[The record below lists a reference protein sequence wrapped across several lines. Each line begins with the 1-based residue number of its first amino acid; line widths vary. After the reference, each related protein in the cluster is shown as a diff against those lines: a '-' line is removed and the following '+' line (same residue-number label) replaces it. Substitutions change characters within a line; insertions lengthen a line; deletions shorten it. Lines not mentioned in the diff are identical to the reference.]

1 MCQNKDKKAKTK
13 RALLRLG
20 HSRWRRLRTFASL
33 GAGLDTLGDPFLRDA
48 IIRKH
53 NNNRSN

>member
-1 MCQNKDKKAKTK
+1 MTSAAIRKA
-13 RALLRLG
+13 
-20 HSRWRRLRTFASL
+20 F
-33 GAGLDTLGDPFLRDA
+33 GLDTLGDPFLRDA